1 MTAAAAERV
10 RFVDVLRVVGAF
22 QMVQGHTV
30 DAVLSTAVRTGSVH
44 AGWTWLRGLTA
55 VAFLFAAGIS
65 FHLSTVRRFEAHRR
79 DARAVA
85 HRLRRA
91 GMLVLLGYAL
101 HLPLAAAW
109 GGVGGDAA
117 NSLRRFA
124 AVDILQC
131 IGVSLALLEALVCLL
146 PSRRAFVAACACLGA
161 ALLFGAPVTRALVP
175 AGMLAPLVDYV
186 TPLGGSVFPL
196 LPWAGHLCLG
206 VVVGACIDVPLA
218 RTRAARLGAL
228 GVLLLACAALARA
241 SGAAPSVVDHL
252 GRIAWVTLAT
262 SPLALA
268 DAAARTPAWVRRL
281 GGETLFVYVVHV
293 LFVYGDGVGLA
304 AVVGPTLAPPF
315 AALVALAVT
324 AASFALAFVYRDGLR
339 RVRLAPAGTPG

>member
-1 MTAAAAERV
+1 MTTAAAERV
-10 RFVDVLRVVGAF
+10 RFVDVLRVVAAF

-30 DAVLSTAVRTGSVH
+30 DAVLSTAARTGAVH

-55 VAFLFAAGIS
+55 VAFLFVAGVS
-65 FHLSTVRRFEAHRR
+65 FHLSTVRRYQAHRG

-85 HRLRRA
+85 HRMRRA

-117 NSLRRFA
+117 SAMRGFA

-131 IGVSLALLEALVCLL
+131 IGVSLAMLEMLVCLL
-146 PSRRAFVAACACLGA
+146 PSRRAFVGACACLGA

-175 AGMLAPLVDYV
+175 TGALAPLVDYV

-206 VVVGACIDVPLA
+206 VVVGACIDVPLPRA
-218 RTRAARLGAL
+218 RALRLGAI
-228 GVLLLACAALARA
+228 GVLLLSGEAVARA
-241 SGAAPSVVDHL
+241 SGAAPIVVDHL
-252 GRIAWVTLAT
+252 GRLAWVTLVA

-268 DAAARTPAWVRRL
+268 DAASRTPAWVQRL
-281 GGETLFVYVVHV
+281 GAETLFVYVVHV
-293 LFVYGDGVGLA
+293 LFVYGDHVGLA
-304 AVVGPTLAPPF
+304 AVVGPTLSPAL
-315 AALVALAVT
+315 AGLVALAVT